1 MPVTVPIAA
10 RRVRYQGLAAD
21 AASPLLLE
29 PTSSSGASTMRI
41 AIFFDGKNFY
51 SGWRATAEGSTVDFV
66 KLSQWLV
73 GKAGGSRLWGA
84 YYYTG
89 IETGE
94 AASQESQR
102 RLVKFLDQLEFLPG
116 FFVHRFPRKARQ
128 RRCEN
133 CGGIARYTQEKEV
146 DTTMVA
152 DMLRLAAVGAF
163 DAAVLVSGDSDHA
176 PAVEGVRTIGKQVYV
191 ATWGQAGL
199 SPRVRKAAFDHI
211 DLKDGLAEFAS
222 TPQPVDSPRP
232 ITPVP
237 SAAIQVAMPD
247 GQVKPTCGDGG
258 KDAEAAFL
266 DELAHAES
274 HFKDGYVGVN
284 YFLKKWKS
292 RILSEDFQVR
302 NRILQKLL
310 EKGKI
315 ETFDAPDGKK
325 ALRAKAASPANH
337 VPTIPDVSSISARG
351 DAGQPPAN

>member
-1 MPVTVPIAA
+1 V
-10 RRVRYQGLAAD
+10 
-21 AASPLLLE
+21 
-29 PTSSSGASTMRI
+29 RI

-51 SGWRATAEGSTVDFV
+51 SGWRATAEGLVVDFV

-73 GKAGGSRLWGA
+73 RKAGGSRLWGA

-94 AASQESQR
+94 AACHESQR
-102 RLVKFLDQLEFLPG
+102 RLVTFLDQLEFLPG

-128 RRCEN
+128 RRCEK

-152 DMLRLAAVGAF
+152 DMLRLAAVDAF

-176 PAVEGVRTIGKQVYV
+176 PAVEGVRTLGKQVYV
-191 ATWGQAGL
+191 ATWGQEGL

-232 ITPVP
+232 IATVQ
-237 SAAIQVAMPD
+237 SAAIQTAMPD
-247 GQVKPTCGDGG
+247 GQVKPTRGDGSE
-258 KDAEAAFL
+258 DAETAFL
-266 DELAHAES
+266 QELACAES
-274 HFKDGYVGVN
+274 RFKGGYVGVN

-292 RILSEDFQVR
+292 RRLSEGFQAR

-310 EKGKI
+310 AKGRI

-325 ALRAKAASPANH
+325 ALRAKAASPANP
-337 VPTIPDVSSISARG
+337 VPTIPDVSSISAAQG
-351 DAGQPPAN
+351 DAGQPLAN